1 MPITLKTVHLF
12 RTFVFLYVTNIYV
25 LQISNIPLNFKT
37 CSCSFI
43 EEKRESDALITNK
56 KQNSMIKSST
66 QIKKTISNFI
76 IQNKAPHF
84 LTIQGSAQTIIYTK
98 SYTTV
103 VALASTGDSFSGI
116 LNSRFANKSANPE
129 ICFRRNNSS
138 LSIPIFFIIH

>member
-84 LTIQGSAQTIIYTK
+84 
-98 SYTTV
+98 
-103 VALASTGDSFSGI
+103 
-116 LNSRFANKSANPE
+116 
-129 ICFRRNNSS
+129 
-138 LSIPIFFIIH
+138 

>member
-1 MPITLKTVHLF
+1 MPITLKTAHLF

-56 KQNSMIKSST
+56 KQHTDKKNNIKFHYSKQSP
-66 QIKKTISNFI
+66 
-76 IQNKAPHF
+76 AF